1 MKKLTLLLP
10 SLLIVYSLTVYADC
24 GTGEPKAPC
33 PDSVAKTAGC
43 YKVVKQYRLTQAL
56 HGVNGM
62 LQLLQDSRVTQFP
75 HNKQFGAA
83 FALYQDDE
91 LIRLFKNSP
100 PLGAVLRILMYEG
113 EIARVEESHTFDH
126 APVSWLEEVRLSGS
140 GTPSY
145 LATCDL
151 STGIGAHSGTETYFY
166 EVIYG
171 KLRPIEYVDSK
182 TKEKGTIALVRS
194 LVTNWKLVKSKDGKS
209 QDILYAE
216 CEPDASKDP
225 VEFKV
230 YYNRYHFNGKKWVRY
245 QRVERGYWEVDTD
258 ELPPL
263 SKFPAGP

>member
-1 MKKLTLLLP
+1 MKKLTFLL
-10 SLLIVYSLTVYADC
+10 SALLILCSLSAYAADE
-24 GTGEPKAPC
+24 TSEPKAPC
-33 PDSVAKTAGC
+33 PDSVVKTAGC
-43 YKVVKQYRLTQAL
+43 YEVVKQYRLTQAL

-62 LQLLQDSRVTQFP
+62 LQLLQDSRVTEFP

-83 FALYQDDE
+83 FALYQDDD

-140 GTPSY
+140 GTRIY
-145 LATCDL
+145 QLTCDL

-182 TKEKGTIALVRS
+182 TKEKGTIAPVRS

-209 QDILYAE
+209 EDILYAD
-216 CEPDASKDP
+216 CEPDTSKDP
-225 VEFKV
+225 VDFKV
-230 YYNRYHFNGKKWVRY
+230 YYSRYHFNGKKWVRY
-245 QRVERGYWEVDTD
+245 EREEEGYWEVDT
-258 ELPPL
+258 ETLPPL
-263 SKFPAGP
+263 SKFPPGP

>member
-1 MKKLTLLLP
+1 MKKLSLLLP
-10 SLLIVYSLTVYADC
+10 SLLMMCSLTAYAA
-24 GTGEPKAPC
+24 GETSEPKVPL
-33 PDSVAKTAGC
+33 PGSDAKTAGC
-43 YKVVKQYRLTQAL
+43 YKVVKEYRLTQAL
-56 HGVNGM
+56 DGVNGM
-62 LQLLQDSRVTQFP
+62 LQLLLDSRLTEFP
-75 HNKQFGAA
+75 HNKQFGGA

-113 EIARVEESHTFDH
+113 EIARIWESHTFDD
-126 APVSWLEEVRLSGS
+126 APVAWLEKVRLSGS
-140 GTPSY
+140 GKPSY

-171 KLRPIEYVDSK
+171 KLRPIEYVDNK
-182 TKEKGTIALVRS
+182 TKEKGAIALVRS

-209 QDILYAE
+209 EDILYAD
-216 CEPDASKDP
+216 CEPDTSKDP

-245 QRVERGYWEVDTD
+245 EREEEGYWEVDT
-258 ELPPL
+258 ETLPPL
-263 SKFPAGP
+263 SKFPPGP